1 MTKYREII
9 RLTSLGLSQRS
20 IMHSI
25 GAAQKTV
32 VSIYGRPCTLLTC
45 HSLVCVVR

>member
-1 MTKYREII
+1 MTKYREIT

-20 IMHSI
+20 IMQSI

-32 VSIYGRPCTLLTC
+32 VSIYDRPCTL
-45 HSLVCVVR
+45 